1 MYKNLRA
8 LDYEIIWNNRN
19 NNINAYGIC
28 PASNAQPIKWADF
41 IASKIN
47 EGTLGIEDSWLYGVM
62 HNVSDK
68 GDDQFKMIS
77 WKDYQK

>member
-28 PASNAQPIKWADF
+28 PASNEVPMDWADY
-41 IASKIN
+41 IVGKIN
-47 EGTLGIEDSWLYGVM
+47 TGDLGKQEDWLYGVSRKD
-62 HNVSDK
+62 NNFS
-68 GDDQFKMIS
+68 MIK
-77 WKDYQK
+77 WKDWEKV